1 LASQERIQLDKN
13 LALDLTT
20 GVFAT
25 AATPL
30 VQSQPR
36 SFGQSTKS
44 KTQSSSPPS
53 PGLGSPRNKGV
64 LTETPNQQGSLVG
77 VSLGPSSDGIVLVGG
92 RPSSMTSWEEE
103 MIVKYADLFTFP
115 LDTTINDRSMILL
128 VLAYQMSAIRSW
140 CDINDGTLIKVRVT
154 AVKKK

>member
-1 LASQERIQLDKN
+1 
-13 LALDLTT
+13 
-20 GVFAT
+20 
-25 AATPL
+25 
-30 VQSQPR
+30 
-36 SFGQSTKS
+36 
-44 KTQSSSPPS
+44 
-53 PGLGSPRNKGV
+53 
-64 LTETPNQQGSLVG
+64 
-77 VSLGPSSDGIVLVGG
+77 
-92 RPSSMTSWEEE
+92 MTSWEEE